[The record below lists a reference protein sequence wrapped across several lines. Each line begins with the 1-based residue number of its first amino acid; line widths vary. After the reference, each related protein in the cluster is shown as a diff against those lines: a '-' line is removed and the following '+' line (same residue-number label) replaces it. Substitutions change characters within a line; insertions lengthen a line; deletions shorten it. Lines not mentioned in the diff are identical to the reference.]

1 MSKFVKNWI
10 ECSLDDV
17 LIKLENGTRPKGGVR
32 SIKEGVPSIGGEHLN
47 NYGTFN
53 IKNVKFVPVEF
64 AEMMNRGKIHLND
77 ILVVKDGATTGKV
90 SFVDQNFPYELAFVN
105 EHVFI
110 CRPSKEINAKY
121 LFWYLWSDEGNRRIL
136 ENFKGSAQGGIN
148 KTFITNTNISLCPR
162 EEQDRIVD
170 ILDTLFERYYESK
183 NRMDNMPL
191 LLKQFRHSIL
201 DRAVKGM
208 LTGSTNEDWTEM
220 PLAKVIIGG
229 LKNGYSAKPVNYD
242 TDYRVLTLTAT
253 TSGKFNPRHYKYFD
267 EKIDEKSHFWLKT
280 NDIVVQRGNTL
291 EYVGVPAIYD
301 GEPNQFIYP
310 DLMIKMRADETII
323 STKFLY
329 YLLSAE
335 GSREYLRDNATGTSG
350 NMPKIN
356 QPTLLSLR
364 LRFPPLAEQQEIVT
378 KAEELFAIAD
388 RFEVGFQKRLS
399 EFERIPST
407 ILNKAFTGGLNSNNA
422 NDSSVEGL
430 LERIRIE
437 KEAIKAEP
445 KAIKHIRRVKK
456 MSTNDSLLKII
467 SDRFKSDPFTFQEL
481 QQVVKMNYE
490 TLSENL
496 LKLVSSE
503 NQNSQV
509 IMNFN
514 EKTNMIEFKKNQ
526 K

>member
-1 MSKFVKNWI
+1 MSKIKNWL

-32 SIKEGVPSIGGEHLN
+32 GIKEGVPSIGGEHLN
-47 NYGTFN
+47 DYGTFN
-53 IKNVKFVPVEF
+53 IKNVKFVPIAF
-64 AEMMNRGKIHLND
+64 AEMMNRGKIQLND
-77 ILVVKDGATTGKV
+77 ILIVKDGATTGKV
-90 SFVDQNFPYELAFVN
+90 SFVDRDFPYELAFVN

-148 KTFITNTNISLCPR
+148 TTFITNTYIPLCPL
-162 EEQDRIVD
+162 EEQDRIVG
-170 ILDTLFERYYESK
+170 ILDTLFEQYYKSK
-183 NRMDNMPL
+183 SKMDNIPL
-191 LLKQFRHSIL
+191 VLKQFRHSIL

-208 LTGSTNEDWTEM
+208 LIESSDENWTEM
-220 PLAKVIIGG
+220 SLDKVIVGG
-229 LKNGYSAKPVNYD
+229 LKNGYSAKPVNYE

-253 TSGKFNPRHYKYFD
+253 TSGKFNPRHFKYFD
-267 EKIDEKSHFWLKT
+267 EEIDEKSHFWLKT

-301 GEPNQFIYP
+301 GEPNKFIYP

-335 GSREYLRDNATGTSG
+335 SSREYLRDNATGTSG

-356 QPTLLSLR
+356 QTTLLSLR
-364 LRFPPLAEQQEIVT
+364 LRFPSLTVQKEIVT
-378 KAEELFAIAD
+378 KAEELFLIAD
-388 RFEVGFQKRLS
+388 RFEIGFQKRLS
-399 EFERIPST
+399 EFERVPST
-407 ILNKAFTGGLNSNNA
+407 ILNKAFTGKLNSNNA

-430 LERIRIE
+430 LERIRTE

-445 KAIKHIRRVKK
+445 KAVKHIRRVKE
-456 MSTNDSLLKII
+456 MNTNESLLKVI
-467 SDRFKSDPFTFQEL
+467 SDKFKSEPFTFQEL
-481 QQVVKMNYE
+481 EKVVKMNYE
-490 TLSENL
+490 TLSANL
-496 LKLVSSE
+496 LQLVSSE
-503 NQNSQV
+503 NQDSQV

-514 EKTNMIEFKKNQ
+514 EKTNKIEFKKNQ